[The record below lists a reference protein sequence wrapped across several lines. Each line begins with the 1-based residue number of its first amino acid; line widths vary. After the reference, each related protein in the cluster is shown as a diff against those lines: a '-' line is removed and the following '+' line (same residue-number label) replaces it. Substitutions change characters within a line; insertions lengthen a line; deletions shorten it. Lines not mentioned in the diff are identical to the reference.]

1 MKRAALFAAAIA
13 LALPR
18 PLDAGSVVNT
28 PHNLSTS
35 GPGPVRASTETQVC
49 VFCHTPHNSNPA
61 GPLWNH
67 QLSSGVTY
75 LKYLSPT
82 MIAYSSQATAPDP
95 NGSSRLC
102 LSCHDG
108 TVALG
113 AVAKGV
119 IPLAGGKTT
128 MVAGDT
134 GFIGTDLSR
143 THPIS
148 FVVTDQLIAANNA
161 KNAPLNTLAAMKG
174 DLAVHLDGADRVQ
187 CTACHNP
194 HSDDNFTTSG
204 VRFYNKPQRD
214 GTCVVCH
221 AQAPA
226 SQGPH
231 ALTVAQAP
239 ASSGGLTVAQSP
251 ASPGALIVAPRS
263 SALATLAPGDASAGA
278 PRGAAHLNP
287 ETLPQGCMSCHAG
300 HAPQEGKRGLLFGRD
315 EDACYRCHG
324 SGRGE
329 EARAGRLSERVT
341 PSDVQAQFLKPS
353 HHPVEWPGEHTS
365 AERTPETDSNARR
378 HVKCLDCHDAH
389 GPPPQEPT
397 GVAGTRTRS
406 SGTRRFPTEAQM
418 CLLCHGPAANRPARQ
433 PDVQKQFTATS
444 FHPVLGPGR
453 GTSLPSLIQPL
464 TGASVMSCT
473 DCHGNDEAAG
483 AQGPHGSIYTPLLV
497 RQYAVDDNQ
506 PESPA
511 RYDLCYRCHN
521 RSSILADQSF
531 PQHRKHVV
539 DVRAPCSACHSGHGS
554 DGPHL
559 VRFDPA
565 IVQPNKRGQFAF
577 LPQGSGGQCFLSCH
591 GADHDPLGYCGPG
604 LPCPSQPNRLLRPAA
619 APQLPGAPTPESM
632 FPDWPKP

>member
-1 MKRAALFAAAIA
+1 MKRVALFAIAIA

-18 PLDAGSVVNT
+18 PLVAGSIVT
-28 PHNLSTS
+28 TSHNLSTS

-49 VFCHTPHNSNPA
+49 IFCHTPHNSNPA

-82 MIAYSSQATAPDP
+82 MIAYTSQATAPDP
-95 NGSSRLC
+95 NGSSKLC

-113 AVAKGV
+113 AVAKGL

-128 MVAGDT
+128 MIRGDT

-148 FVVTDQLIAANNA
+148 FVVTDQLVAANNA
-161 KNAPLNTLAAMKG
+161 RNAPLNTLAAMKA
-174 DLAVHLDGADRVQ
+174 DPSVHLDGADRVQ

-194 HSDDNFTTSG
+194 HSDDNFVSSG
-204 VRFYNKPQRD
+204 VRFYNKPLRAA
-214 GTCVVCH
+214 TCVVCH

-226 SQGPH
+226 DQGPH
-231 ALTVAQAP
+231 LVAAAPRASALT
-239 ASSGGLTVAQSP
+239 L
-251 ASPGALIVAPRS
+251 
-263 SALATLAPGDASAGA
+263 SAGDAPAGA
-278 PRGAAHLNP
+278 PRGAAHLNSG
-287 ETLPQGCMSCHAG
+287 TLPQACMSCHAG

-329 EARAGRLSERVT
+329 EVRAGRLAERAA

-353 HHPVEWPGEHTS
+353 HHPVEWPGEHSS
-365 AERTPETDSNARR
+365 AERSPETDSNARR
-378 HVKCLDCHDAH
+378 HVKCLDCHDVH
-389 GPPPQEPT
+389 GPPPQEPRDL
-397 GVAGTRTRS
+397 AGTRTRS
-406 SGTRRFPTEAQM
+406 SGTRRFPGEAQM

-433 PDVQKQFTATS
+433 PDVQRQFTATS

-473 DCHGNDEAAG
+473 DCHGNDETAA
-483 AQGPHGSIYTPLLV
+483 AQGPHGSIYAPLLV
-497 RQYAVDDNQ
+497 RQYATDDNQ

-539 DVRAPCSACHSGHGS
+539 DLRAPCAACHTGHGS
-554 DGPHL
+554 EQPHL
-559 VRFDPA
+559 VQFDPA
-565 IVQPNKRGQFAF
+565 MVKANKRGQLGF

-591 GADHDPLGYCGPG
+591 GADHDPAVYCGPG
-604 LPCPSQPNRLLRPAA
+604 LNCASQPKRLIPATV
-619 APQLPGAPTPESM
+619 PQLQGAPAPESL
-632 FPDWPKP
+632 FPGWPQP